1 MSTVVRDPVRNAC
14 TTCAPLGACLALR
27 GVRGC
32 MPLLHGAQGCA
43 TYIRRYLIG
52 HFREPADIPASN
64 FDETAAIFGGGPI
77 LTRAVANVVR
87 QFHPELLGVATT
99 CLSETIGDDVPALLK
114 GACAALGADAPP
126 AMQVAT
132 PSYAGGHAEG
142 YHRTVRALVD
152 ASVRPAERQEGL
164 VALLPGLLSA
174 ADLRSLRSL
183 AAECGVRA
191 VLLPDYGDSADG
203 GTWEAWKALPDGPTG
218 LVELARLGGA
228 SAAIAL
234 GGVLPPDEDGCGRI
248 AGIAGCA
255 AHRLGLPIGVR
266 ATDALVDALVA
277 IAGAS
282 ERPRGQA
289 AARSRLL
296 DAYVDA
302 HKHLANRRVAI
313 YGEVDLVT
321 ALAGFCYE
329 VGLVPVVC
337 ASGGRNRDLGDRLLA
352 LRPAQVEAP
361 RVLPD
366 SDFAGIE
373 AACRE
378 HRPDLI
384 MGSSKGYPLGR
395 ALGLP
400 LIRLGFPVHDRL
412 DGGRIRL
419 VGYDGALAL
428 LDRLTDACIGREQS
442 SSDVG
447 YMNY

>member
-52 HFREPADIPASN
+52 HFREPCDIPASN
-64 FDETAAIFGGGPI
+64 FDESAAIFGGGPI
-77 LTRAVANVVR
+77 LTKAVANVVR

-114 GACAALGADAPP
+114 GACAALGAEAPP

-142 YHRTVRALVD
+142 FHRTMRALVD
-152 ASVRPAERQEGL
+152 ACVRPAPRQAGM

-174 ADLRSLRSL
+174 ADLRALRAL
-183 AAECGVRA
+183 ANDCGVRP

-203 GTWEAWKALPDGPTG
+203 GTWEAWQALPEGPTG
-218 LVELARLGGA
+218 LGELARLGGA
-228 SAAIAL
+228 GAAIAL
-234 GGVLPPDEDGCGRI
+234 GGVLPAAEDACGRL
-248 AGIAGCA
+248 ATIAGCPA
-255 AHRLGLPIGVR
+255 RRLGLPIGVR
-266 ATDALVDALVA
+266 ATDALIDVLVA
-277 IAGAS
+277 CTCGS
-282 ERPRGQA
+282 ERPRVQV

-302 HKHLANRRVAI
+302 HKHLAGRRVAI

-329 VGLVPVVC
+329 VGLIPVVC
-337 ASGGRNRDLGDRLLA
+337 ASGGRNRDLSDRLEA
-352 LRPAQVEAP
+352 VRPGGVEAP

-366 SDFAGIE
+366 SDFAAIE

-378 HRPDLI
+378 HRPDLL
-384 MGSSKGYPLGR
+384 MGSSKGYPLAR
-395 ALGLP
+395 ALDLP

-419 VGYDGALAL
+419 VGYDGTLAL
-428 LDRLTDACIGREQS
+428 LDRLTDACIDREQS